1 MIGRNRG
8 GCGPFF
14 QRAEE
19 STMAE
24 ISKLSVGKVLDKLR
38 SNDAPEKSG
47 MTQLDDKI
55 KAAEEEIQRLRAARL
70 RVKRGQPAARRD

>member
-1 MIGRNRG
+1 
-8 GCGPFF
+8 
-14 QRAEE
+14 
-19 STMAE
+19 MAE

-38 SNDAPEKSG
+38 SNDAPEKSR

-55 KAAEEEIQRLRAARL
+55 KTAEEEIQRLRAARL